1 VPIVEE
7 NVELSKT
14 DAEKVNI
21 DGITVKRET
30 IL

>member
-7 NVELSKT
+7 NVDLSKT
-14 DAEKVNI
+14 NGEKVNI